1 MRVAHPDSNTV
12 ALQIAVRRFVPAGRR
27 GPPIWLVGASHVGE
41 SNYFGELQKQLD
53 RTGLVLF
60 EGVGAKS
67 KKMRFDPAEQTSVQH
82 SLAASLG
89 VLFQLEA
96 IEYDRP
102 NFRNSDL
109 TIAQLQALM
118 RNRPTE
124 AGGGGSGA
132 QELEDLLQVMDGSSF
147 VGALLQ
153 AGLKIIASSPKLRG
167 MTKLVLIEVLG
178 GFKGD
183 LSRMPGLP
191 PGLEQ
196 LLTVIIQERDKVV
209 LNDLAEALRA
219 SPPAA
224 SIAVFYGAGHMAD
237 LEKRVREELGYRP
250 RDEKWLTA
258 LSVNMLQ
265 VGLSSEEAE
274 SLSGLIRWQLEA
286 SQP

>member
-1 MRVAHPDSNTV
+1 MPAVLPLLALLVLLGAAGCATRSGSSPAASTPPPSAAPPAPYMRVAHPDSNTV

-153 AGLKIIASSPKLRG
+153 AGLKIIASSP
-167 MTKLVLIEVLG
+167 
-178 GFKGD
+178 
-183 LSRMPGLP
+183 
-191 PGLEQ
+191 
-196 LLTVIIQERDKVV
+196 
-209 LNDLAEALRA
+209 
-219 SPPAA
+219 
-224 SIAVFYGAGHMAD
+224 
-237 LEKRVREELGYRP
+237 
-250 RDEKWLTA
+250 
-258 LSVNMLQ
+258 
-265 VGLSSEEAE
+265 
-274 SLSGLIRWQLEA
+274 
-286 SQP
+286 